1 MTGDTDI
8 LERVNALK
16 AAGEAFALATVV
28 RTVSVT
34 AAKAVAKAV
43 IGGRSI
49 PRASAAKRRSAAR
62 ARTRPS
68 GLSFPVRDRPAP
80 SAHITFSL

>member
-28 RTVSVT
+28 RTRLPSPPP
-34 AAKAVAKAV
+34 K
-43 IGGRSI
+43 
-49 PRASAAKRRSAAR
+49 RAQR
-62 ARTRPS
+62 
-68 GLSFPVRDRPAP
+68 L
-80 SAHITFSL
+80 